1 MSSMSSGM
9 GIQVEL
15 GPCRVVRDDKGKFT
29 VKMLFES
36 NLLQTLIT
44 MKQINI

>member
-9 GIQVEL
+9 GIQVDL

-29 VKMLFES
+29 VKTVFLNKLDC
-36 NLLQTLIT
+36 NL
-44 MKQINI
+44 